1 MADNLLYVGP
11 LPNSLSYKDDFNN
24 LIDKGYGIE
33 LINRL
38 TAARRELE
46 KQEEKFYSFY
56 GITGVSGEEA
66 YKELQDKIA
75 ECLRDDSKFY
85 EDFYK
90 VTNTNIVDDRDLKR
104 LISQSKTTKKTY
116 SELTESDKDKVVE
129 ALTDELL
136 LVKKDSD
143 GNRYLTLWATDFY
156 FNRLPI
162 SLPKGR
168 GVTLTPQ
175 GQADIGKAKLD
186 IAEEIS
192 NAVRG
197 EILNLVRK
205 EFVGKGLTA
214 ISSTKQESRDFV
226 KKLVA
231 IYDNAREGIEE
242 RTFTVELTNKKEQI
256 TYVPKKNKLSL
267 AGKALPTQRANKAII
282 AKTTFSYSLEE
293 GNSDINPVVREKN
306 KSGAQDGWIK
316 SLTPVQIER
325 LNGSL
330 SVKEID
336 GEKTIYGWLVDKI
349 GLKSKTFSNYFEKKI
364 SQDNKYFIREMVNPS
379 KFIGMLGEDFSY
391 LLLEKLTTRYTS
403 GGKVEGIGN
412 KGKSK
417 NDLAIVDQFRG
428 GKQPPVDTLVTFYEK
443 MTGYVHYGVQV
454 KHSYQDDAQY
464 SHDVGFLPEKNIDKI
479 FNQDLAELFLE
490 SAALKGNAVELS
502 RTNNF
507 VDEFIPL
514 LQEYFGNVTIQH
526 VLKQK
531 LALAPSS
538 FSKKDT
544 QALEEHN
551 IESAIQI
558 INKIFSYFLDLSM
571 DLGTYS
577 TANDLLKER
586 NLFVFYLNQYF
597 IPATAIID
605 WAIESLKTEQYVFL
619 IRPVLPK
626 LTIKTEDENNNKNI
640 TIQDKSGLL
649 PELEE
654 HYDQKFAL
662 NSSEGKNIL
671 SYIKIQGM
679 TRFRQENIE
688 GFNLLTKMN

>member
-11 LPNSLSYKDDFNN
+11 LPNNLSYKDDFNN

-75 ECLRDDSKFY
+75 ECLKEDPEFY
-85 EDFYK
+85 KDFYK
-90 VTNTNIVDDRDLKR
+90 VTNTNIVDDKDLKR
-104 LISQSKTTKKTY
+104 LISQSKTIKKTY
-116 SELTESDKDKVVE
+116 FDLSDSDKDKVAE

-162 SLPKGR
+162 SLPRGR

-175 GQADIGKAKLD
+175 GQVDIGKAKLD

-192 NAVRG
+192 GAVRD
-197 EILNLVRK
+197 EILKLVRE
-205 EFVGKGLTA
+205 EFLGKGLTA
-214 ISSTKQESRDFV
+214 ISSTKKESRDFV

-256 TYVPKKNKLSL
+256 TYIPKKNKLSL

-282 AKTTFSYSLEE
+282 AKTSFSYSLEE
-293 GNSDINPVVREKN
+293 GNEDINPVVREKN

-316 SLTPVQIER
+316 SLSDDAIRR
-325 LNGSL
+325 LNGFGG
-330 SVKEID
+330 VKEIN

-349 GLKSKTFSNYFEKKI
+349 GLQSSTFSEYFQTKI
-364 SQDNKYFIREMVNPS
+364 KQDDKYFIREMVNPS

-391 LLLEKLTTRYTS
+391 LLLEKLTTRYR
-403 GGKVEGIGN
+403 GEVEGIGN

-443 MTGYVHYGVQV
+443 TTGYVHYGVQV

-490 SAALKGNAVELS
+490 SAALKGNNVELS

-531 LALAPSS
+531 LALVPSS
-538 FSKKDT
+538 FTKEDT
-544 QALEEHN
+544 QALEERN

-640 TIQDKSGLL
+640 TLQDKSGLL

-688 GFNLLTKMN
+688 GFNLLAKMN